1 MIRTVL
7 GDIDAGELGVCY
19 AHEHIIIDP
28 SVATLRYPDFR
39 LESVENATAELI
51 QFRADG
57 GSAMVDSMPCDAGRN
72 VLKLA
77 EISKRSGVHILCPTG
92 LHLAKYYDPGHWGN
106 HYRAVQI
113 ARLFIDDIELG
124 VDRWDYSGPIVERTP
139 HRAGLIK
146 VATGGPKID
155 GRERKV
161 LEAAAEA
168 HVQTGAPILT
178 HCEQGEGALEQA
190 RLLESLGVDLRKVVL
205 SHTDRK
211 PDLAYH
217 REILSTGVCLEYD
230 SAFRWKGEGNP
241 TLDLLLAL
249 IAEFPDQLLLGM
261 DAARPDYWKSYGGSP
276 GMSYLL
282 NEFSDRLKAGGLG
295 AEQWRQ
301 LFVANP
307 AAAYCF
313 REVL

>member
-7 GDIDAGELGVCY
+7 GDIDASELGVCY

-28 SVATLRYPDFR
+28 SVAILRYPDFC

-51 QFRADG
+51 QFRVDG

-72 VLKLA
+72 VIKLA

-92 LHLAKYYDPGHWGN
+92 LHLAKYYDLGHWGN
-106 HYRAVQI
+106 HYSAGQI
-113 ARLFIDDIELG
+113 AQLFIDDIEQG
-124 VDRWDYSGPIVERTP
+124 IDRWDYSGPLIERTP

-146 VATGGPKID
+146 VATGGPEID
-155 GRERKV
+155 DRERKV
-161 LEAAAEA
+161 FEAAALA

-190 RLLESLGVDLRKVVL
+190 ELLGGLGVDLSKVVL

-211 PDLAYH
+211 PDFAYH
-217 REILSTGVCLEYD
+217 REVLSTGVRLEYD
-230 SAFRWKGEGNP
+230 SAFRWKGEENP
-241 TLDLLLAL
+241 TLGLLLEL
-249 IAEFPDQLLLGM
+249 IAEFPDQLMLGM

-282 NEFSDRLKAGGLG
+282 NEFSTRLKVGGVS
-295 AEQWRQ
+295 AAHWQR

-307 AAAYCF
+307 AAAYDF
-313 REVL
+313 R